1 MGLWDSVTGFFSDI
15 GDFFSGKS
23 FFELAGYLWN
33 TLMESAGDILLK
45 NPSKGDYAG
54 IWSELGNIYTVLNV
68 IATSLVVLFFLY
80 GFLRDSVDIHSEL
93 TFDRTIKMFI
103 RLILTANAVSF
114 AFSWMPDF
122 FTWAKNITEVIL
134 GTKTFGFS
142 FDGAEIYDQIADA
155 DWGAMVAFLT
165 SFLFFLFAA
174 VCGFIVILTVLKR
187 VVNIYLIAP
196 FCAIALS
203 TLAAGG
209 QTSQVGYSYIRTF
222 LGYVFSACLIAVVI
236 VISGSFIDTF
246 AITSQNAIVKLV
258 ECCVKMGAIATAVKG
273 ADSVMQK
280 AFNL

>member
-15 GDFFSGKS
+15 GDFFSGKG

-33 TLMESAGDILLK
+33 TLMESAGDVLLK
-45 NPSKGDYAG
+45 DPSRGSYAG
-54 IWSELGNIYTVLNV
+54 IWSDLGSIYTALNV

-93 TFDRTIKMFI
+93 TLDRTIKMFI

-122 FTWAKNITEVIL
+122 FKWAKNITVVIL

-142 FDGAEIYDQIADA
+142 FDGAEVYEQIADA

-174 VCGFIVILTVLKR
+174 ICGFIVILTVLKR
-187 VVNIYLIAP
+187 VINIYLIAP
-196 FCAIALS
+196 LPFFQ
-203 TLAAGG
+203 TLPSITNGRENTA
-209 QTSQVGYSYIRTF
+209 
-222 LGYVFSACLIAVVI
+222 FSACLIAVVI
-236 VISGSFIDTF
+236 VISGSFINTF
-246 AITSQNAIVKLV
+246 AITSGNAIVKLV